1 MGLRILSLAQV
12 VIRWVLKR
20 GDSGLRVLN
29 YELVGRS
36 NEGMIE
42 MSGMRKTNVLMGHV
56 VEVVMWVV
64 MILVGLVSNV
74 VGG

>member
-20 GDSGLRVLN
+20 GDNGLRVLS

-64 MILVGLVSNV
+64 MRLVGLVGNV

>member
-20 GDSGLRVLN
+20 GDNGLRVLS

>member
-1 MGLRILSLAQV
+1 M

-20 GDSGLRVLN
+20 GDSGLRVLS

-64 MILVGLVSNV
+64 MRLVGLVSNV

>member
-20 GDSGLRVLN
+20 GDNGLRVLS

-64 MILVGLVSNV
+64 MRLVGLVSNV

>member
-12 VIRWVLKR
+12 VIQWVLKR
-20 GDSGLRVLN
+20 ENSGLRVLN
-29 YELVGRS
+29 YKLVGRS

-42 MSGMRKTNVLMGHV
+42 MSGMGKTNVLMGHV

-64 MILVGLVSNV
+64 MRLVGLVGNV

>member
-12 VIRWVLKR
+12 VIQWVLKR
-20 GDSGLRVLN
+20 ENSGLRVLN
-29 YELVGRS
+29 YKLVGRS

-42 MSGMRKTNVLMGHV
+42 MSGMGKTNVLMGHV

-64 MILVGLVSNV
+64 MRLVGLVSNV

>member
-64 MILVGLVSNV
+64 MRLVGLVSNV